1 MKEPDGDSVKID
13 VEKDSKPYKR
23 EKPIFKKTKI
33 HYSKNILEDTDSS
46 ALIELSTKNSPN
58 KIKSNTIY
66 HKVIANEKMTE
77 NLIRENRRKLGK
89 LKKNT
94 YYDKSRINLTTEQK
108 QYEVNIIKRNYDNN
122 IYINNIDQSIS
133 FVIPYKYKCNIYMF
147 IFLGIPYL
155 ITKLSN
161 RKLIEWR
168 SEPCKVRE
176 ADFYLIVDGYGNYH
190 ICNFTKKCFTQNF
203 NAENRLKGYD
213 NKYISNLFSSIEIYN
228 KEEYHEIFYVYNK
241 YYCYKKKKNNDIKK
255 NLDSM
260 FEESKN
266 EQITNI
272 SNESISQMNKYN
284 KDYIFESQIFN
295 LSITTNKNIYDI
307 FNNNFLKQKEIKF
320 QLDIYGPNKL
330 ILKNINYLTIFFQ
343 KLLNFVTI
351 YILFIIIFYW
361 FENYYFFIFILAL
374 SIILIL
380 VTTYQKY
387 LNQKK
392 VVDFSINNQEKI
404 TVYEGPKKPPRLIDY
419 ENLVPG
425 QIIKIK
431 EKDILPCDCL
441 LLEGFCSCIESS
453 LTGESA
459 SIMKYKLPKNN
470 SIFIYSENMKS
481 YLFCGT
487 KIENCFPKELK
498 ALVIGTGFNT
508 QRGNLIQS
516 VLVPRKSNYNFYK
529 ENITFFIFTFIFF
542 LVGMII
548 FIVLHSRDDPTLPQG
563 GGKLFENILDL
574 LAMAIPS
581 SLPLTLTLGTF
592 YYQYS
597 LISRQISCSG
607 VYRLMAAGK
616 INKIIFDKTGT
627 LTEEDLELYGY
638 IPSIKKDGDLIL
650 DSREKT
656 SKLYLSNLSEY
667 YKNEFHNRI
676 LEQNQAQGNVENSID
691 IKNNNEDNA
700 SDKDK
705 DLKSEKRKDDTDNT
719 ITYFMEC
726 LATCHSVTKINDE
739 NKGNSID
746 IKIFNEVNWIYDSLN
761 LSSND
766 QFEVKPKKYF
776 KITEEQYFMKNKKSE
791 NGININN
798 ITNLL
803 QNDELNSYK
812 LKVIYRSHFESRN
825 QSMSVIVKNNFN
837 NSIRLYA
844 KGAPEKII
852 RQCLESSIP
861 LNYDEIY
868 RKYTLQG
875 YRVLACATKLI
886 SENSESEEEIISN
899 EEFQNYKNNDLIFL
913 GLILFQNKI
922 KTHTKKVL
930 QKLKN
935 DGLFPIIS
943 TGDNA
948 FTSISLVK
956 ECNLV
961 KNNSKFL
968 IMELDSSQLD
978 LKSKKNKFFQ
988 NAKISTFNHCFITCT
1003 LEEVNYNKPS
1013 KNSNETFTVVLNDK
1027 IEPNDYEYYKRTNYR
1042 SKSSNLLNI
1051 GEFNNKILKEND
1063 LKLCIQSQVFD
1074 FIFFRNKEG
1083 SNDDWNNI
1091 ESYSEGE
1098 LNNDKDEELNIL
1110 RQIIVDR
1117 GILFFR
1123 MSPNDKTKLIQLF
1136 KKQNPNNI
1144 VAMCGDGANDCSALI
1159 SADVGVSLKSRE
1171 NIIMTSHLMAKTK
1184 SIVVINDIINIGKAC
1199 YENSTIILK
1208 ILLVYSEIKIC
1219 SRCLLKKYNDN
1230 LTKGQYFYLDFII
1243 ILFGCCLMSFSDPNY
1258 KIKEKSF
1265 SKLLISKIYLISIIG
1280 HSIIQIGLLIIY
1292 YFCILLKEDYYLED
1306 QKKIKDENRDLY
1318 SDCKTTLNSYV
1329 FFFNSAQCLSM
1340 VFLLNYFS
1348 TCKQSVFKSR
1358 IFIVYIILV
1367 VFILSEILSL
1377 GTFNAGIFNI
1387 GLVEF
1392 VALNGEAN
1400 NSQNSRLILIGF
1412 CFGDFIVTMLWEFA
1426 LNWFM
1431 SFNYGKFLE
1440 NEDEK
1445 VIKKIKLNQRQK
1457 SMIVLRKDI

>member
-1 MKEPDGDSVKID
+1 
-13 VEKDSKPYKR
+13 
-23 EKPIFKKTKI
+23 
-33 HYSKNILEDTDSS
+33 
-46 ALIELSTKNSPN
+46 
-58 KIKSNTIY
+58 
-66 HKVIANEKMTE
+66 
-77 NLIRENRRKLGK
+77 
-89 LKKNT
+89 
-94 YYDKSRINLTTEQK
+94 
-108 QYEVNIIKRNYDNN
+108 
-122 IYINNIDQSIS
+122 
-133 FVIPYKYKCNIYMF
+133 
-147 IFLGIPYL
+147 
-155 ITKLSN
+155 
-161 RKLIEWR
+161 
-168 SEPCKVRE
+168 
-176 ADFYLIVDGYGNYH
+176 
-190 ICNFTKKCFTQNF
+190 
-203 NAENRLKGYD
+203 
-213 NKYISNLFSSIEIYN
+213 
-228 KEEYHEIFYVYNK
+228 
-241 YYCYKKKKNNDIKK
+241 
-255 NLDSM
+255 
-260 FEESKN
+260 
-266 EQITNI
+266 
-272 SNESISQMNKYN
+272 
-284 KDYIFESQIFN
+284 
-295 LSITTNKNIYDI
+295 
-307 FNNNFLKQKEIKF
+307 
-320 QLDIYGPNKL
+320 
-330 ILKNINYLTIFFQ
+330 
-343 KLLNFVTI
+343 
-351 YILFIIIFYW
+351 
-361 FENYYFFIFILAL
+361 
-374 SIILIL
+374 
-380 VTTYQKY
+380 
-387 LNQKK
+387 
-392 VVDFSINNQEKI
+392 
-404 TVYEGPKKPPRLIDY
+404 
-419 ENLVPG
+419 
-425 QIIKIK
+425 
-431 EKDILPCDCL
+431 
-441 LLEGFCSCIESS
+441 
-453 LTGESA
+453 
-459 SIMKYKLPKNN
+459 MKYKLPKNN
-470 SIFIYSENMKS
+470 SNFIYSENMKS

-542 LVGMII
+542 LIGMII
-548 FIVLHSRDDPTLPQG
+548 FIVFHNRDDPTLPKG
-563 GGKLFENILDL
+563 GGNLFENILDI

-597 LISRQISCSG
+597 LVSKQISCSG

-627 LTEEDLELYGY
+627 LTEEDLELHGY
-638 IPSIKKDGDLIL
+638 ISSIKKDGYLIL
-650 DSREKT
+650 DSRENT
-656 SKLYLSNLSEY
+656 SELYLSNLSEY

-676 LEQNQAQGNVENSID
+676 LEQNLDAKSPENSFELSIKDNMDND
-691 IKNNNEDNA
+691 ININLEK
-700 SDKDK
+700 
-705 DLKSEKRKDDTDNT
+705 KSDDTDNT

-761 LSSND
+761 LTSNSND

-776 KITEEQYFMKNKKSE
+776 KITEEQYFMKKKNKQ
-791 NGININN
+791 NDNIDIETNN
-798 ITNLL
+798 LTP
-803 QNDELNSYK
+803 NDELNSYK

-837 NSIRLYA
+837 DSIRLYV

-852 RQCLESSIP
+852 RQCIDYSIP
-861 LNYDEIY
+861 INYDEIY

-886 SENSESEEEIISN
+886 SENSKNEEDIISN
-899 EEFQNYKNNDLIFL
+899 EEYQNYKNNDLIFL

-930 QKLKN
+930 QKLRS

-961 KNNSKFL
+961 KNNSKFC
-968 IMELDSSQLD
+968 IMELDSSQFD
-978 LKSKKNKFFQ
+978 INNKKKKHSQ
-988 NAKISTFNHCFITCT
+988 NWKLSSFNHCFITCT

-1013 KNSNETFTVVLNDK
+1013 KNNNETFTVILNDK
-1027 IEPNDYEYYKRTNYR
+1027 IEPNDYEFYR
-1042 SKSSNLLNI
+1042 RMNHHSKSTNLLNI

-1074 FIFFRNKEG
+1074 FIFFRNKEV
-1083 SNDDWNNI
+1083 SNENWNSNI

-1098 LNNDKDEELNIL
+1098 LNSDKDEELNIL

-1136 KKQNPNNI
+1136 KKQNPDNI

-1219 SRCLLKKYNDN
+1219 SRCLLKIYNDN
-1230 LTKGQYFYLDFII
+1230 LTKGQYFYLDCII

-1292 YFCILLKEDYYLED
+1292 FFCIIEKEEYYFED
-1306 QKKIKDENRDLY
+1306 QKLIKNDEKRDLY
-1318 SDCKTTLNSYV
+1318 SDKITHLNSYI
-1329 FFFNSAQCLSM
+1329 FYFNATQCLSM

-1358 IFIVYIILV
+1358 IFIVYIILA
-1367 VFILSEILSL
+1367 FIILSEILSL
-1377 GTFNAGIFNI
+1377 GNFSVGVFKV

-1392 VALNGEAN
+1392 VKLNGEGT
-1400 NSQNSRLILIGF
+1400 NSQYSRLILFAF
-1412 CFGDFIVTMLWEFA
+1412 CLGNFIVTMLWEFA

-1431 SFNYGKFLE
+1431 NISYNKFLF

-1445 VIKKIKLNQRQK
+1445 VTKKIKKIQRQK
-1457 SMIVLRKDI
+1457 SMINIKKDMD